1 MASRFELIEDDD
13 SGAPDYRWM
22 GPTFTCA
29 CGCDMFIIVTVFDRG
44 TRLPGMY
51 MTDGRCVQCN
61 AFVKVPTE
69 IDESPEGG
77 LMIDQPEPAIPVKI
91 DMTCPQ
97 CVSDENTVIIEEHE
111 APWEPAA
118 KCLNAQCQPVLFHAV
133 SEK

>member
-118 KCLNAQCQPVLFHAV
+118 KCLNAQCQPVLFHAA